1 MMRAGFKISIE
12 WTGPDVGRL
21 GDWERDGE
29 QGREIGPRD
38 IRVQE
43 RGHLVS
49 ADSPSGSHRGVKRI
63 EDGCFVSP
71 LGFHLFQSRPV
82 SVRAHDCTR
91 R

>member
-29 QGREIGPRD
+29 QGREIVPRD
-38 IRVQE
+38 KERECSTCIRRGIARQGADLRDKIGGGRVRVQE

-49 ADSPSGSHRGVKRI
+49 A
-63 EDGCFVSP
+63 F
-71 LGFHLFQSRPV
+71 F
-82 SVRAHDCTR
+82 
-91 R
+91 